1 MQLSSISFP
10 LLKRQTIEIALGIAL
25 LAICSQ
31 IIIPM
36 KPIFISLQTVAVMF
50 IGLTYN
56 KTTAPLTILSYIT
69 LGVVGMP
76 IFGEFS
82 SGLRILFGPTAGY
95 LAGFII
101 AVYVMASLKDKIFI
115 NNKLLNQITLCLIGN
130 IIIMSL
136 GWMWLAKMIGA
147 SGAFY
152 GGVLPFIIPGIIK
165 SALLIG
171 LINVVKPKVK
181 YTS

>member
-25 LAICSQ
+25 LAICSH
-31 IIIPM
+31 ITIPL
-36 KPIFISLQTVAVMF
+36 KPIPVTLQTVAVMF

-56 KTTAPLTILSYIT
+56 KATAPLAILSYIA
-69 LGVVGMP
+69 LGIMGVP
-76 IFGEFS
+76 IFAKIS
-82 SGLRILFGPTAGY
+82 SDSLILFGPAFGY
-95 LAGFII
+95 LVGFLI
-101 AVYVMASLKDKIFI
+101 AVYVMASLKDKIFTF
-115 NNKLLNQITLCLIGN
+115 NKWLNQITLCLIGN

-136 GWMWLAKMIGA
+136 GWMWLSKLIGA

-171 LINVVKPKVK
+171 LINVVKPKAK

>member
-1 MQLSSISFP
+1 MQLNSVFLPIV
-10 LLKRQTIEIALGIAL
+10 KRQAIEVALGVAL

-56 KTTAPLTILSYIT
+56 KITAPLTILSYIT
-69 LGVVGMP
+69 FGIAGVPV
-76 IFGEFS
+76 FGAFS
-82 SGLRILFGPTAGY
+82 SGLQVLFGPTAGY
-95 LAGFII
+95 FAGFLI
-101 AVYVMASLKDKIFI
+101 AVYVMASLKEKIFI
-115 NNKLLNQITLCLIGN
+115 TNKLWNQVTLCLIGN
-130 IIIMSL
+130 VIIMSL
-136 GWMWLAKMIGA
+136 GWMWLTKFLGA

-165 SALLIG
+165 SFLLIG
-171 LINVVKPKVK
+171 LINVVKPKSK
-181 YTS
+181 QKI

>member
-10 LLKRQTIEIALGIAL
+10 IVKRQAIEIALGVAL

-36 KPIFISLQTVAVMF
+36 KPIFISLQTVAVIF

-69 LGVVGMP
+69 LGVIGVP
-76 IFGEFS
+76 VFGEFS
-82 SGLRILFGPTAGY
+82 SGAYILFGPTAGY
-95 LAGFII
+95 LTGFLI
-101 AVYVMASLKDKIFI
+101 AVYVMASLKDKIFTS
-115 NNKLLNQITLCLIGN
+115 NKLLNQISLCLIGN
-130 IIIMSL
+130 IIIISL
-136 GWMWLAKMIGA
+136 GWMWLTKLIGA

-165 SALLIG
+165 SILLIG
-171 LINVVKPKVK
+171 LINVLKPKVK
-181 YTS
+181 HIR